1 MTTPDVY
8 LDDRYSALINALVDV
23 PPCPVTGE
31 RTADQVQQVLCDFG
45 IWPRS
50 ILGDVIRA
58 RIEAGKDELSNVV
71 RL

>member
-8 LDDRYSALINALVDV
+8 LDDDRRHALIAALIN
-23 PPCPVTGE
+23 CE
-31 RTADQVQQVLCDFG
+31 RTADQVQQVLCEFG
-45 IWPRS
+45 VWPKS

-58 RIEAGKDELSNVV
+58 RIEAGQDELSNVV